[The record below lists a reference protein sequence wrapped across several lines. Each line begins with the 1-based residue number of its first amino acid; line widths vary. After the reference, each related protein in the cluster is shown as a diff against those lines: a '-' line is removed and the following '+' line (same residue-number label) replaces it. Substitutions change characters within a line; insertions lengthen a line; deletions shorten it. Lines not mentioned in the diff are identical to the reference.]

1 MKRSLYTALVILNF
15 AGLVLMTSCQRS
27 SGEFLEDT
35 KTAGRYVGKGIYS
48 MFGKHGDSRQIQ
60 DTQEFVGP
68 PEEDFVPLNDE
79 GIYRQLSMGDTKALD
94 EINVHTPIPQ
104 SKESPGDISSAIP
117 GVDGFATPAMMN
129 LNEVFSMITFDYNDY
144 SITNAESLTVI
155 KNIANYMKRNDTVY
169 IFVEGHCDERG
180 SSKYNLA
187 LGTRRSNSVRNLLI
201 KEGVNLDKVFT
212 ISYGKERPIALGH
225 DSTSMAQNRRTEFK
239 ILNKS

>member
-1 MKRSLYTALVILNF
+1 
-15 AGLVLMTSCQRS
+15 MTSCQRS

-180 SSKYNLA
+180 DGEYNLA
-187 LGTRRSNSVRNLLI
+187 LGQRRANAVRRQYDTL
-201 KEGVNLDKVFT
+201 GVDGAWLKT
-212 ISYGKERPIALGH
+212 LSYGKERTVCTEYGEECWK
-225 DSTSMAQNRRTEFK
+225 QNRRVETTQQ
-239 ILNKS
+239 